1 VCRILFRILYSGSLV
16 LVLVQFSII
25 LVSLYHGR
33 FLFLLEFCFIALVG
47 RRYPG
52 TETLKLVQERKEN
65 TLELIALGIDSLSRT
80 QMTQQLRERID
91 KWDLMN

>member
-1 VCRILFRILYSGSLV
+1 
-16 LVLVQFSII
+16 
-25 LVSLYHGR
+25 
-33 FLFLLEFCFIALVG
+33 VG
-47 RRYPG
+47 RRYPE